1 MNPAEAARDL
11 FDHSLLVGQIASYGL
26 RIAADEARESLE
38 RQAHLAGYRCVE
50 EYLFYPPHTWSKPHP
65 PPTRAEVRDAFFALS
80 GWTPGSKK
88 TNGMIYDKSG
98 KRASLPTKSEMEFIL
113 KKAKEQQKERM
124 SDDEIERL
132 VEEAKDES
140 ASESKNEELDPDM
153 EAVRLMREYWKISR
167 V

>member
-1 MNPAEAARDL
+1 MT
-11 FDHSLLVGQIASYGL
+11 VMG
-26 RIAADEARESLE
+26 
-38 RQAHLAGYRCVE
+38 
-50 EYLFYPPHTWSKPHP
+50 KP
-65 PPTRAEVRDAFFALS
+65 PPRPTKAEVTEAFFALS

-124 SDDEIERL
+124 SDDEIKRL

-140 ASESKNEELDPDM
+140 ASESENEELDPDM

-167 V
+167 GV